1 MVTVAGIAI
10 PDEIEIMIVACQT
23 GEPAIGLYTK
33 LGVREEVLH
42 FDIAV
47 GDGDGAA

>member
-23 GEPAIGLYTK
+23 GEPL
-33 LGVREEVLH
+33 
-42 FDIAV
+42 
-47 GDGDGAA
+47 AARPGRAPEQFLVQL